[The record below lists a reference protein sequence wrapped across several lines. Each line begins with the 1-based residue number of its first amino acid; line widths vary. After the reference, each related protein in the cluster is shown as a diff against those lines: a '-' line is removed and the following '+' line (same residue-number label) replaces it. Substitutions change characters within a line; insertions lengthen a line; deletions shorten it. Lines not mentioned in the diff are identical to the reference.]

1 MLACVRGWE
10 RECVRACVRLSAR
23 VCALRANALNVQHI
37 SDCPPHTRPCTHITQ
52 ASNGLGDAGIEK
64 IAGALEKMAGM
75 QSLDL
80 VRGGGACGVAPCR
93 P

>member
-1 MLACVRGWE
+1 MCPPLYSFSRDNVRNS
-10 RECVRACVRLSAR
+10 CKSTA
-23 VCALRANALNVQHI
+23 
-37 SDCPPHTRPCTHITQ
+37 CPPHTRPFTHIMQ
-52 ASNGLGDAGIEK
+52 GGNSLGAAGLKK

-80 VRGGGACGVAPCR
+80 VRGGGACGAAPCR